1 MKKEEGAKPNWLFKE
16 LNKPDH
22 GNRGT
27 FGIYCFVRITQ

>member
-22 GNRGT
+22 GNRGN
-27 FGIYCFVRITQ
+27 IWQLL